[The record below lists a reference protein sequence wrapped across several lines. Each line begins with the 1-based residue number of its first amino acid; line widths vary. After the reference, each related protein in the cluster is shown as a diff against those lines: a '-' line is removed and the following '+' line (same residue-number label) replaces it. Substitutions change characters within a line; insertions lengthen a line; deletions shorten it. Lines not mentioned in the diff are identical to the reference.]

1 MSTPVV
7 ANNEA
12 PRKHRPYVPETMEMK
27 EFTFRAVLIGLFL
40 TALLGSANA
49 YLGLKAG
56 MTIAATYPAAVIS
69 MALLRL
75 MKGSLLEENIA
86 RTVGSIGES
95 VAAGAIFT
103 IPAFVM
109 AGLWPTLTP
118 SVSTPEY
125 WKSVALMMIG
135 GTLGILFV
143 TLLRRVMVEDPDLP
157 FPESVAASEIHKAGQ
172 QGAKAAKILF
182 ANMGFGAFM
191 YLLGAVNVFNPN
203 NTFPVKISDL
213 GKKLLLRTSTN
224 PNVATTITGGA
235 TLMTAP
241 DISPAYLGVGY
252 IIGPRLAALNF
263 AGGLLAWGLLV
274 PLLTFT
280 IGPYIQASMP
290 QGQTIAWPLLA
301 QAIYFSIV
309 RPIAVGG
316 MLVGASYTL
325 FKMRKQLALGMGRA
339 VSDLKKSAAAHAAA
353 NRTEHDLPAK
363 AVFAGIGVVFVA
375 MILLYYYF
383 ISAAG
388 TLSSS
393 RVIAGCLVA
402 AGVMIIVGFFFA
414 AVSGNLVGMIGS
426 SNNPVSGLTLCT
438 LVIAALLMVALGV
451 SGVGGVAAVLGV
463 AAVVCVSSAVAG
475 EMLQDLKV
483 GHILGGTP
491 SKMQI
496 GDLFGIVVASLVL
509 FFPVAILAKAYTF
522 GSPALPAPQ
531 AGLMAMLSKGIV
543 GGDMAWPLV
552 IVGILLGLAM
562 IMIEVKSVMLFAVGM
577 YLPLGTTFAIFVGG
591 VIRWLTDKLR
601 DRRGL
606 NDAQKARVEN
616 AGVLTASGLIAG
628 EALCG
633 LAIAG
638 LVGSGHDV
646 TLFQWTPSFFLAL
659 GALAVLA
666 IVMIRVPLANAGRP
680 EDPAPPTAIM

>member
-1 MSTPVV
+1 MSSAVIDL
-7 ANNEA
+7 AA
-12 PRKHRPYVPETMEMK
+12 KKKHMPYVPETMEMK
-27 EFTFRAVLIGLFL
+27 EFTFRALLIGLVM
-40 TALLGSANA
+40 TAILGSANA

-56 MTIAATYPAAVIS
+56 MTIAATYPAAVIG

-109 AGLWPTLTP
+109 ADLWPALTP
-118 SVSTPEY
+118 SFTSPEY

-157 FPESVAASEIHKAGQ
+157 YPESVAASEIHKAGQ
-172 QGAKAAKILF
+172 QGSTAAKILF
-182 ANMGFGAFM
+182 ANMGFGGFM
-191 YLLGAVNVFNPN
+191 YLLGAINIFNPN
-203 NTFPVKISDL
+203 NTFPVTIGNL

-224 PNVATTITGGA
+224 PNVATTITGGT
-235 TLMTAP
+235 TLFTAP
-241 DISPAYLGVGY
+241 DVSPAYLGVGY

-263 AGGLLAWGLLV
+263 AGGVLAWGLLV

-280 IGPYIQASMP
+280 IGPYIQATQPADQPISW
-290 QGQTIAWPLLA
+290 TLLA
-301 QAIYFSIV
+301 GAIYFSIV

-339 VSDLKKSAAAHAAA
+339 VSDLKKSATVQAAT
-353 NRTEHDLPAK
+353 NRTERDLPSK
-363 AVFAGIGVVFVA
+363 AIFAGVGVVFVA
-375 MILLYYYF
+375 MILLYHYF
-383 ISAAG
+383 ISGAG

-393 RVIAGCLVA
+393 QVLSGSLVA

-438 LVIAALLMVALGV
+438 LVIAALLMVAMGV
-451 SGVGGVAAVLGV
+451 KGTGGVAAVLGV

-483 GHILGGTP
+483 GYILGGTP

-509 FFPVAILAKAYTF
+509 FFPIAILAKAYHF
-522 GSPALPAPQ
+522 GSSALPAPQ

-552 IVGILLGLAM
+552 IVGILLGLGM

-591 VIRWLTDKLR
+591 VIRWITDTLR
-601 DRRGL
+601 DRRGF
-606 NDAQKARVEN
+606 NDAQKARVDN
-616 AGVLTASGLIAG
+616 AGVLTASGMIAG

-633 LAIAG
+633 LVIAG

-646 TLFQWTPSFFLAL
+646 TLFKWTPPFLLAL

-666 IVMIRVPLANAGRP
+666 LVMIRLPLASCGRP

>member
-1 MSTPVV
+1 MSSPVTGLP
-7 ANNEA
+7 AKK
-12 PRKHRPYVPETMEMK
+12 KHVPYVPETMEMR
-27 EFTFRAVLIGLFL
+27 EFTLKAVLIGLVM
-40 TALLGSANA
+40 TAILGAANA

-56 MTIAATYPAAVIS
+56 MTIAATYPAAVIG

-95 VAAGAIFT
+95 VAAGAVFT

-109 AGLWPTLTP
+109 AGLWPGLTR
-118 SVSTPEY
+118 EKY
-125 WKSVALMMIG
+125 WNSVALMVIG

-182 ANMGFGAFM
+182 ANMGFGGLM
-191 YLLGAVNVFNPN
+191 YLLGAVNLFSAN
-203 NTFPVKISDL
+203 NTFPVTISAL
-213 GKKLLLRTSTN
+213 GKKLLLHTSTN
-224 PNVATTITGGA
+224 PNVATTITGGT
-235 TLMTAP
+235 TLFTAP

-263 AGGLLAWGLLV
+263 AGGVLAWGLLV

-280 IGPYIQASMP
+280 IGPYVQASLP
-290 QGQTIAWPLLA
+290 AGQTIAWPLLA
-301 QAIYFSIV
+301 QAIYYSIV

-325 FKMRKQLALGMGRA
+325 FKMRKQLGVGMSRA
-339 VSDLKKSAAAHAAA
+339 VSDLKKSAAAHAAT
-353 NRTEHDLPAK
+353 NRTERDLPAK
-363 AVFAGIGVVFVA
+363 AIFAGVA
-375 MILLYYYF
+375 AVMIAMFALYYFF
-383 ISAAG
+383 IGGAGNLSNSQVITAA
-388 TLSSS
+388 
-393 RVIAGCLVA
+393 AVA
-402 AGVMIIVGFFFA
+402 TVVMVVLGFFFA

-451 SGVGGVAAVLGV
+451 SGTGGVAAVLGV
-463 AAVVCVSSAVAG
+463 AAVICVSSAVAG

-491 SKMQI
+491 AKMQI
-496 GDLFGIVVASLVL
+496 GDLLGVLVASLVL
-509 FFPVAILAKAYTF
+509 FFPLAVLDKAYHF
-522 GSPALPAPQ
+522 GSSALPAPQ

-552 IVGILLGLAM
+552 VVGILLGIAM
-562 IMIEVKSVMLFAVGM
+562 ILIEVKSVMLFSVGM
-577 YLPLGTTFAIFVGG
+577 YLPLGTTFAIFIGG
-591 VIRWLTDKLR
+591 VIRWITDKLR
-601 DRRGL
+601 VRRGL
-606 NDAQKARVEN
+606 NDAQKARVDN

-633 LAIAG
+633 LVIAG
-638 LVGSGHDV
+638 LVGSGKDV
-646 TLFQWTPSFFLAL
+646 ALLHGTPSIWISLAAFLIL
-659 GALAVLA
+659 ILAMV
-666 IVMIRVPLANAGRP
+666 RVPLANAGSP
-680 EDPAPPTAIM
+680 YEPAPPMPRE

>member
-1 MSTPVV
+1 MSTPATNSTDTV
-7 ANNEA
+7 
-12 PRKHRPYVPETMEMK
+12 RKHRPYVPETMEMK

-109 AGLWPTLTP
+109 AGLWPGLTKDQ
-118 SVSTPEY
+118 Y
-125 WKSVALMMIG
+125 WKSVALMLIG

-191 YLLGAVNVFNPN
+191 YLLGAINVFNPS
-203 NTFPVKISDL
+203 NTFPMKISAL

-235 TLMTAP
+235 TLLTAP

-263 AGGLLAWGLLV
+263 AGGVLAWGLLV

-280 IGPYIQASMP
+280 VGPYIQAGLP
-290 QGQTIAWPLLA
+290 EGQSLSWTLLA
-301 QAIYFSIV
+301 QAIYYSIV

-339 VSDLKKSAAAHAAA
+339 VSDLKKSAAAHAAT
-353 NRTEHDLPAK
+353 NRTERDLPAK
-363 AVFAGIGVVFVA
+363 AIFAGVGVVFIA
-375 MILLYYYF
+375 MIVLYHYF
-383 ISAAG
+383 IGGAG
-388 TLSSS
+388 TLTGSQVLSGS
-393 RVIAGCLVA
+393 LVA

-438 LVIAALLMVALGV
+438 LVIAALLMVAMGV
-451 SGVGGVAAVLGV
+451 KGTGGVAAVLGV

-483 GHILGGTP
+483 GYILGGTP
-491 SKMQI
+491 AKMEI

-509 FFPVAILAKAYTF
+509 FFPIAILAKAYHF
-522 GSPALPAPQ
+522 GSAQLPAPQ

-552 IVGILLGLAM
+552 IVGILLGLGM

-591 VIRWLTDKLR
+591 IIRWITDKLR
-601 DRRGL
+601 DRRGF
-606 NDAQKARVEN
+606 NDAQKARVDN
-616 AGVLTASGLIAG
+616 AGVLTASGMIAG

-633 LAIAG
+633 LVIAG

-646 TLFQWTPSFFLAL
+646 SLVKWTPPFIVAL
-659 GALAVLA
+659 VALAILIFA
-666 IVMIRVPLANAGRP
+666 MIRVPLANAGSP
-680 EDPAPPTAIM
+680 DEPAPPTAIM

>member
-1 MSTPVV
+1 MSSPVS
-7 ANNEA
+7 ALPA
-12 PRKHRPYVPETMEMK
+12 KKKHVPYVPETMEMK
-27 EFTFRAVLIGLFL
+27 EFTFRALLIGLVM
-40 TALLGSANA
+40 TAILGSANA

-56 MTIAATYPAAVIS
+56 MTIAATYPAAVIG

-95 VAAGAIFT
+95 VAAGAVFT

-109 AGLWPTLTP
+109 AGLWPGLTHDQ
-118 SVSTPEY
+118 Y
-125 WKSVALMMIG
+125 WKAVALMMIG

-143 TLLRRVMVEDPDLP
+143 TLLRRVMVEDPELP
-157 FPESVAASEIHKAGQ
+157 YPESVAASEIHKAGQ

-191 YLLGAVNVFNPN
+191 FLLGAVNVFSPN
-203 NTFPVKISDL
+203 NTFPVKISAS

-224 PNVATTITGGA
+224 SNVATTITGG
-235 TLMTAP
+235 TSLFTAP

-252 IIGPRLAALNF
+252 IIGPRLASLNF

-274 PLLTFT
+274 PLLTFL
-280 IGPYIQASMP
+280 IGPYIQAAQP
-290 QGQTIAWPLLA
+290 AGQTLSWTLLA
-301 QAIYFSIV
+301 GAIYYSVV

-316 MLVGASYTL
+316 MLVGAVYTL
-325 FKMRKQLALGMGRA
+325 FKMRKQLAVGMGRA
-339 VSDLKKSAAAHAAA
+339 VSDLKKSAAAHQAT
-353 NRTEHDLPAK
+353 NRTERDLPSK
-363 AVFAGIGVVFVA
+363 VIFAGVALVFLA
-375 MILLYYYF
+375 MIVLYYYF
-383 ISAAG
+383 IGGAG
-388 TLSSS
+388 GLNGSKILSGS
-393 RVIAGCLVA
+393 LVA
-402 AGVMIIVGFFFA
+402 AGIMIVVGFFFA
-414 AVSGNLVGMIGS
+414 AVSGNLVGLIGS

-451 SGVGGVAAVLGV
+451 SGTGGVAAVLGV

-496 GDLFGIVVASLVL
+496 GDLFGVVVASLVL
-509 FFPVAILAKAYTF
+509 FFPLAVLDKAYHF
-522 GSPALPAPQ
+522 GSSALPAPQ

-552 IVGILLGLAM
+552 VVGILLGIAM

-577 YLPLGTTFAIFVGG
+577 YLPLGTTFAIFIGG
-591 VIRWLTDKLR
+591 VIRWVTDKLR
-601 DRRGL
+601 DRRGY

-633 LAIAG
+633 LVIAG
-638 LVGSGHDV
+638 LVGSNHDV
-646 TLFQWTPSFFLAL
+646 ALIHWTPSFWLAL
-659 GALAVLA
+659 AALAVL
-666 IVMIRVPLANAGRP
+666 IVAMVRVPLANAGSP
-680 EDPAPPTAIM
+680 DEPAPPTAIM

>member
-1 MSTPVV
+1 MSSTVIS
-7 ANNEA
+7 E
-12 PRKHRPYVPETMEMK
+12 PRKKHVPYVPETMEMK
-27 EFTFRAVLIGLFL
+27 EFTFRALLIGLVM
-40 TALLGSANA
+40 TAILGSANA

-56 MTIAATYPAAVIS
+56 MTIAATYPAAVIG

-109 AGLWPTLTP
+109 ADLWPALRP
-118 SVSTPEY
+118 DISSPEY

-157 FPESVAASEIHKAGQ
+157 YPESVAASEIHKAGQ
-172 QGAKAAKILF
+172 QGSTAAKILF
-182 ANMGFGAFM
+182 ANMGFGGFM
-191 YLLGAVNVFNPN
+191 YLLGAINVFNPN
-203 NTFPVKISDL
+203 NTFPVTIGNL

-224 PNVATTITGGA
+224 PNVATTVTGGT
-235 TLMTAP
+235 TLFTAP
-241 DISPAYLGVGY
+241 DVSPAYLGVGY

-263 AGGLLAWGLLV
+263 AGGVLAWGLLV

-280 IGPYIQASMP
+280 IGPYIQATQPADQPISW
-290 QGQTIAWPLLA
+290 TLLA
-301 QAIYFSIV
+301 GAIYFSIV

-339 VSDLKKSAAAHAAA
+339 VSDLKKSAAVQAAT
-353 NRTEHDLPAK
+353 NRTERDLPAK
-363 AVFAGIGVVFVA
+363 AIFAGIGVVFVA
-375 MILLYYYF
+375 MIVLYHYF
-383 ISAAG
+383 ISGAG
-388 TLSSS
+388 TLTGSQVLSGS
-393 RVIAGCLVA
+393 LVA

-438 LVIAALLMVALGV
+438 LVIAALLMVAMGV
-451 SGVGGVAAVLGV
+451 KGTGGVAAVLGV

-509 FFPVAILAKAYTF
+509 FFPIAILAKAYHF

-552 IVGILLGLAM
+552 IVGILLGLGM

-577 YLPLGTTFAIFVGG
+577 YLPLGTTFAIFIGG
-591 VIRWLTDKLR
+591 VIRWITDTLR
-601 DRRGL
+601 DRRGF
-606 NDAQKARVEN
+606 NDAQKARVDN
-616 AGVLTASGLIAG
+616 AGVLTASGMIAG

-633 LAIAG
+633 LVIAG
-638 LVGSGHDV
+638 LVGSNHDV
-646 TLFQWTPSFFLAL
+646 TLFKWTPPFLLAL

-666 IVMIRVPLANAGRP
+666 IVMIRLPLASCGRP